1 MLRPSYLANCANN
14 LESMYGQLEA
24 DITADIARRV
34 ARHGKYTYTS
44 QWQSMKLREAEAAY
58 QMYLKYVKNASR
70 YAREEVRTALIDGS
84 RTALHTDDRI
94 LRAAGLHPENIAGS
108 QALMDIIMAGAQ
120 KTNGVLS
127 NMTMTTARDATW
139 TLQQALDRVY
149 VQVESGAF
157 DFDTAARTVI
167 KELGQKGYTHFKYD
181 SGAKISLEAGSR
193 RALITGLNQTV
204 GTLQLSRAN
213 DLETDLVEVSSHAGA
228 RPTHAEWQGQIY
240 SLSGKHPHYDNFYDA
255 TEYGFGDGLCG
266 WNCYHSFYPYV
277 EGVSTPS
284 FDRDPARE
292 LGMSNDELYE
302 MTQGQRYLERQV
314 RASRRECQTLDA
326 AMSEA
331 DAALADQLREEFSK
345 AAVRLKKREAKLA
358 TYCKQNGLPY
368 DASRVTTFNFGRS
381 TSAKAVWANR
391 KAAEL
396 TVSPK
401 PATMKPVRA
410 MAGGLRAPITEL
422 TMAQRQFVRNEIA
435 AIGGDMSHF
444 SFAGWKAGTRY
455 VDKDDM
461 VYVSG
466 NVFPDATSTK
476 ARDRMSVRATLAH
489 EYYGHRSFRGTKAKP
504 GSWNDEFRASYTAA
518 LKAPGLTVEDRQL
531 LMRDA
536 LDRASEAGVSIK
548 YNDEIRR
555 ILYGR

>member
-1 MLRPSYLANCANN
+1 MLRPSYLANCASN

-24 DITADIARRV
+24 DITADIAKRV
-34 ARHGKYTYTS
+34 ARQGKYTYTS

-70 YAREEVRTALIDGS
+70 YAREEVRTTLIDGS
-84 RTALHTDDRI
+84 RTALRADDKI
-94 LRAAGLHPENIAGS
+94 FKAAGLHPTNIAGS

-127 NMTMTTARDATW
+127 NMTMTTARDATH

-149 VQVESGAF
+149 MQVESGAF
-157 DFDTAARTVI
+157 DFDTAARNVI
-167 KELGQKGYTHFKYD
+167 KELGAKGYTHFKYD
-181 SGAKISLEAGSR
+181 SGTRTSLEAASR

-204 GTLQLSRAN
+204 ATLQLSRAD
-213 DLETDLVEVSSHAGA
+213 DLDTDLVEVSSHAGA

-240 SLSGKHPHYDNFYDA
+240 SLSGKHPHYENFYSA

-284 FDRDPARE
+284 FERDPAQR

-302 MTQGQRYLERQV
+302 LTQGQRYLERQV

-331 DAALADQLREEFSK
+331 DDTLSEQLRAEFSK
-345 AAVRLKKREAKLA
+345 ASVLLKKREAKLA
-358 TYCKQNGLPY
+358 EYCKQNGLPY

-396 TVSPK
+396 TE
-401 PATMKPVRA
+401 T
-410 MAGGLRAPITEL
+410 
-422 TMAQRQFVRNEIA
+422 
-435 AIGGDMSHF
+435 
-444 SFAGWKAGTRY
+444 
-455 VDKDDM
+455 
-461 VYVSG
+461 VSG
-466 NVFPDATSTK
+466 GTINLKANDETIRAYIRSSGVPKQINVGNQNKHIRTSHSYSSDRSYIFGDIGTAQSLVNTYHGTGDIKRSARSGEWSSREVITADRNIGVTIDPDTGSEQTTN
-476 ARDRMSVRATLAH
+476 RFTIH
-489 EYYGHRSFRGTKAKP
+489 YGKRGTHVVP
-504 GSWNDEFRASYTAA
+504 T
-518 LKAPGLTVEDRQL
+518 
-531 LMRDA
+531 
-536 LDRASEAGVSIK
+536 
-548 YNDEIRR
+548 RR
-555 ILYGR
+555 KTE